1 MTEWEA
7 RVAKERQAAAQPRL
21 EVRRVGYAH
30 ASLRRGTWAE
40 ASLSPTPDPVRLR
53 REAAGG
59 DWPRG
64 REGREVNGGKSVV
77 LGARRPPARGR
88 EADGRLER
96 KQLPAALFW
105 APGAERGREEGR

>member
-40 ASLSPTPDPVRLR
+40 ASLSPTPAPVRLR

-59 DWPRG
+59 DWPKG

-77 LGARRPPARGR
+77 LGARPPAAEKPTVGRRGSSFPLR
-88 EADGRLER
+88 CFGLRGPKGGGR
-96 KQLPAALFW
+96 K
-105 APGAERGREEGR
+105 GDK